1 MEGQPT
7 NEQEQE
13 VLLHLL
19 VAEDDKLLQALLQ
32 MALKT
37 RLQVH
42 VDFVSNGQEAL
53 EKLQEDPS
61 INALMT
67 DRDMPGVNGIDLI
80 RQVRVQHEK
89 MPITLASGN
98 SLETKDL
105 ENEMQELKVSIMPK
119 PYTPTNLQE
128 MVQDYRK
135 MLNPSKS
142 Q

>member
-32 MALKT
+32 MALKN

-105 ENEMQELKVSIMPK
+105 ESEMQELKVSIMPK